1 MGSRLPLAALLAL
14 LSQSCFLGSAI
25 GIGSLSVGSL
35 KLHLQA
41 GGVFLP
47 LLLLFLQGLER
58 PFSLLILTVPGL
70 GGFAGSK
77 ME

>member
-1 MGSRLPLAALLAL
+1 M
-14 LSQSCFLGSAI
+14 I

-41 GGVFLP
+41 GGVFV

-58 PFSLLILTVPGL
+58 TFSLLILTVPGL
-70 GGFAGSK
+70 GGFAGIK